1 VAITVA
7 AVLAVLATMAGALAV
22 PFVAPAG
29 AAATIERIAGA
40 DRYETAAAV
49 SRAAFANGAPVAFLA
64 SGTVYADALAA
75 APAAT
80 AAGGPVLLTA
90 PDALPAA
97 TQAELG
103 RLRPASVVVVG
114 GTSAVSDEVAS
125 AAGATERV
133 AGADRYETAAALA
146 RRVHPADG
154 PVDAAYVASGES
166 FPDAL
171 SGAAPAARDRAPIL
185 LASRTQVPPS
195 TAAELARLR
204 PRTTVVLGGPAA
216 VDRSLD
222 GAIAQQTGGA
232 VGRSEGPD
240 RWATSA
246 AVAANA
252 YPAGGA
258 TTTVYLASGTAFAD
272 GLAGAVLAAAGRAP
286 VLLSPAACMPDAIA
300 AAIDRLAPARLV
312 VLGGESA
319 VGPAALA
326 RTTCRRPH
334 DPRPVTRSNPVKVL
348 MLGDST
354 ATAPAYS
361 LTRML
366 NDLGGSAAP
375 DKAIGGGTGFARPD
389 VLDWVDYSRRIMAE
403 RDPDIVT
410 MIIGANDGQGMTL
423 PDGRVLRF
431 GTAEWKAEYA
441 RRVGAAMDAMAVDG
455 RMVVWMSEPPMGRE
469 PLNSEMMLIDDL
481 VASVARTREVV
492 WLDTRPLFGGP
503 NGEYVNNGWRTSDGV
518 HFTVAGGDRLASAEL
533 QLIRSR
539 WGF

>member
-1 VAITVA
+1 MRPIVA
-7 AVLAVLATMAGALAV
+7 ALLAVTWAAASAAV
-22 PFVAPAG
+22 VPPAG
-29 AAATIERIAGA
+29 AGPAVERIAGA

-49 SRAAFANGAPVAFLA
+49 SRAAFPDGAPVAFLA
-64 SGTVYADALAA
+64 AGTAYADALAA
-75 APAAT
+75 APAAA

-90 PDALPAA
+90 PDALAAA
-97 TQAELG
+97 TRSELD
-103 RLRPASVVVVG
+103 RLHPASVVVVG
-114 GTSAVSDEVAS
+114 GTSAVSDAVAS

-154 PVDAAYVASGES
+154 PVDAVYVASGES

-171 SGAAPAARDRAPIL
+171 SGGAPAARDRAPIL
-185 LASRTQVPPS
+185 LTSRAQLPPS
-195 TAAELARLR
+195 TATELARLR
-204 PRTTVVLGGPAA
+204 PRTTVVLGGPVA

-222 GAIAQQTGGA
+222 GAIAQRTGGA

-252 YPAGGA
+252 YPAGGV
-258 TTTVYLASGTAFAD
+258 TTAAYLASGTAFAD
-272 GLAGAVLAAAGRAP
+272 GLTGAVLAAAGRAP

-300 AAIDRLAPARLV
+300 AAIDRLAPQRLV
-312 VLGGESA
+312 VLGGEAA

-334 DPRPVTRSNPVKVL
+334 DPRPVSPANPVTVL

-354 ATAPAYS
+354 ATAPASS

-366 NDLGGSAAP
+366 NGLCGIAAP
-375 DKAIGGGTGFARPD
+375 DKAVGGGTGFARPD

-431 GTAEWKAEYA
+431 GTTEWKAEYA

-455 RMVVWMSEPPMGRE
+455 RMVIWMSEPPMGRE

-481 VASVARTREVV
+481 VASVARTRDVV

-503 NGEYVNNGWRTSDGV
+503 NGEYVDNGWRTSDGV

-539 WGF
+539 WGI

>member
-1 VAITVA
+1 V
-7 AVLAVLATMAGALAV
+7 
-22 PFVAPAG
+22 
-29 AAATIERIAGA
+29 
-40 DRYETAAAV
+40 
-49 SRAAFANGAPVAFLA
+49 
-64 SGTVYADALAA
+64 
-75 APAAT
+75 
-80 AAGGPVLLTA
+80 
-90 PDALPAA
+90 
-97 TQAELG
+97 
-103 RLRPASVVVVG
+103 
-114 GTSAVSDEVAS
+114 
-125 AAGATERV
+125 TERV

-146 RRVHPADG
+146 RRVRPAGG
-154 PVDAAYVASGES
+154 PVDAVYVASGES

-185 LASRTQVPPS
+185 LTGRTAIPAA
-195 TAAELARLR
+195 TATELARLR

-222 GAIAQQTGGA
+222 AAVARHTGGA

-252 YPAGGA
+252 YPADGA
-258 TTTVYLASGTAFAD
+258 TSTAFLASGTAFAD
-272 GLAGAVLAAAGRAP
+272 GLAGAVLAGARRAP
-286 VLLSPAACMPDAIA
+286 VLLSPAACMPDTIA
-300 AAIDRLAPARLV
+300 SAIDRLAPARLV

-319 VGPAALA
+319 VGPGALA

-334 DPRPVTRSNPVKVL
+334 DPRPVSPSNPVKVL

-366 NDLGGSAAP
+366 NGLGGIAAP

-389 VLDWVDYSRRIMAE
+389 VLDWVDYSRRVMAE
-403 RDPDIVT
+403 RDPDVAT

-431 GTAEWKAEYA
+431 GTEAWKAEYA
-441 RRVGAAMDAMAVDG
+441 RRVAAAMDAMAVDG
-455 RMVVWMSEPPMGRE
+455 RMVIWMSEPPMGRE

-481 VASVARTREVV
+481 VSSVARTREVV
-492 WLDTRPLFGGP
+492 WLDTRPLFSGP

-518 HFTVAGGDRLASAEL
+518 HFTVAGGDRLAAVEL
-533 QLIRSR
+533 QLIRAR